1 MIFWV
6 IFFWQPKVCKFTLIW
21 KIILF
26 WQRWSFRWHFVWYF
40 RWYFSLQN
48 RWYFGWYF
56 FGSPK
61 CVNSRW
67 FWRWYYF
74 GSPAPK
80 FCSPL
85 RRNFVRPTVGCD
97 FCPAPKFCS
106 VFCLVKRRAVFLFD
120 FECEFGALRWNFV
133 ACNVAAIVSWV
144 FVDQTIP
151 RTSRVQPGPHGP
163 TRAHMGPY
171 GPILKNVSVAKTK
184 LKKDVQAQLINSKM
198 LQSQVQES

>member
-1 MIFWV
+1 M
-6 IFFWQPKVCKFTLIW
+6 
-21 KIILF
+21 ILF
-26 WQRWSFRWHFVWYF
+26 WQSLAPVFWVIWQKKCAGWCFG
-40 RWYFSLQN
+40 LQN
-48 RWYFGWYF
+48 MWYFGWYF

-120 FECEFGALRWNFV
+120 FECEFKPCAEILSHVMSLLLCRGFLSTRLY
-133 ACNVAAIVSWV
+133 
-144 FVDQTIP
+144 
-151 RTSRVQPGPHGP
+151 RVLQGSSPAHTGPHGSIW
-163 TRAHMGPY
+163 AHMGLY
-171 GPILKNVSVAKTK
+171 SKTF
-184 LKKDVQAQLINSKM
+184 QSPRQNSKKTFKRN
-198 LQSQVQES
+198 S

>member
-1 MIFWV
+1 MICWVTKYVIFWV

-21 KIILF
+21 KMILF
-26 WQRWSFRWHFVWYF
+26 WQSLAPVFWVIWQKKCAGRCFG
-40 RWYFSLQN
+40 LQN
-48 RWYFGWYF
+48 MWCFGWYF

-106 VFCLVKRRAVFLFD
+106 VFCLVKRRAVFFVR
-120 FECEFGALRWNFV
+120 FWMWIWALRWNFV

-163 TRAHMGPY
+163 TRVHMGLY
-171 GPILKNVSVAKTK
+171 SKTF
-184 LKKDVQAQLINSKM
+184 QSPRQNSKKTFKRN
-198 LQSQVQES
+198 S